1 MRFSKIFEKIN
12 NQKKVRSIENSGE
25 YISGLKEEFEEKFLE
40 IKTAVEESSKEP
52 GQDKLTEI
60 EKNINLLEHIY
71 SQIKD
76 DLKNTKEGEEY
87 FAVESQLKEK
97 PDPLLKAKQDI
108 ILDGSEF
115 SDFRQLEKRLKE
127 IKKEAQRKF
136 MPIDKT
142 VEA

>member
-1 MRFSKIFEKIN
+1 MRFNKIFEKIK

-25 YISGLKEEFEEKFLE
+25 YISDLKEEFEEKFLE
-40 IKTAVEESSKEP
+40 LKQLIEVSKIEP
-52 GQDKLTEI
+52 GQARLDEIYYLIYGLDFIFDK
-60 EKNINLLEHIY
+60 
-71 SQIKD
+71 IKL
-76 DLKNTKEGEEY
+76 DLKDTKEGKEY
-87 FAVESQLKEK
+87 FDIELQLKEK
-97 PDPLLKAKQDI
+97 PDSLVEVERDI
-108 ILDGSEF
+108 LLDGSEF